1 MLSARD
7 HPICKARTWYTWRF
21 PSRLRAAT
29 VREGPDRVFGRSFG
43 RSGLQGKWNGARYR
57 DDHER
62 VKTAGIEISVRRNDK
77 AVGFLISSSSGRL
90 MPALP
95 LGISNA
101 SEVEVGPRVRIRLAP
116 PASQVRTSSSWLTS
130 GSHRAACFPEYHWKR
145 GDMRPNLVNAIGPV
159 RRRGSAQAALCSAKK
174 LSGGSA
180 SSGVNRGSKRKRV
193 PQ

>member
-29 VREGPDRVFGRSFG
+29 VREGPDRVFGPTVG

-62 VKTAGIEISVRRNDK
+62 VKTARIEISVRRNDK

-95 LGISNA
+95 PGISNA
-101 SEVEVGPRVRIRLAP
+101 SEVGPTD
-116 PASQVRTSSSWLTS
+116 SM
-130 GSHRAACFPEYHWKR
+130 GRAAGKWQ
-145 GDMRPNLVNAIGPV
+145 L
-159 RRRGSAQAALCSAKK
+159 RRCI
-174 LSGGSA
+174 
-180 SSGVNRGSKRKRV
+180 
-193 PQ
+193 